1 MFNTKLINKLANNKY
16 LSYILVSFIIL
27 AIIIFPHLENDTKFT
42 IKKYIRNPN
51 ILMLLVLSCGI
62 LSFYNLPLA
71 IIISFFM
78 LLVLSNNENV
88 IVEGFSSDKKIDR
101 PHYFMKHFGLDTKE
115 MVNDLQKGLEEN
127 RKSKIKNDVKA
138 IKSRNE
144 KHASSNNGVKIKKRT
159 FNLQNDEDTNL
170 INTREICKDIINRI
184 NYQYEDVNYLKKYIS
199 SRIEEI
205 VDLNNLLENSD

>member
-16 LSYILVSFIIL
+16 LAYILVSFIIL
-27 AIIIFPHLENDTKFT
+27 AIIIFPYLENNTKNT
-42 IKKYIRNPN
+42 IKKYITNPN
-51 ILMLLVLSCGI
+51 ILMVLVLSCGI

-71 IIISFFM
+71 IIISFFI

-88 IVEGFSSDKKIDR
+88 IEEGFSSDKKIDR
-101 PHYFMKHFGLDTKE
+101 PHYFMKHFGLDTKG

-144 KHASSNNGVKIKKRT
+144 THASSNNGVKIKKRI
-159 FNLQNDEDTNL
+159 FDLQNDEDTNL

-184 NYQYEDVNYLKKYIS
+184 NYQYEDANYLKKYIS